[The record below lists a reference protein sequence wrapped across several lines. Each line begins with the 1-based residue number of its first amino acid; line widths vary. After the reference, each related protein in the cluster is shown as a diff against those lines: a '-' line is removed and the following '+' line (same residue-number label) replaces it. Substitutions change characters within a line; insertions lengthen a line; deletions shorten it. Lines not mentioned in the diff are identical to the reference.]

1 LWNLFVM
8 GRLKPGWTIE
18 RAGGHFKTA
27 SKGWFEAVTPT
38 GYDAKNL
45 KSWFRFRLTAA
56 PAGTGISGLR
66 RQYERSLWLLLG
78 ITGLVLLI
86 ACANLANLLLARSA
100 ARERE
105 IAVRLA
111 LGASRARLVAQL
123 LSESLL
129 LAVGGAALGTLLASQ
144 LSRGLLWFLDMEG
157 RSLLL
162 DLSPDWRLLMFTAA
176 VGALTCIL
184 FGLAPAIRATRGS
197 MNTGARGSTADRRQ
211 FSFQRLLITAQIAI
225 SLVLLVGAVLFVQSF
240 RAILSVDPGFR
251 QDGIVFN
258 WFQFG
263 PPPPAR
269 DLIRPM
275 QREALERVQALP
287 GIEATATTTHTPLT
301 GNSWTL
307 TLQVPPGTHNWSKFT
322 WVSPGFFHT
331 MGIRIASGRDFNEFD
346 TENSAKVLLVNR
358 SFAQKVFGGEN
369 PIGKTVRSLAEP
381 GYKDT
386 LYEVIGLVADT
397 KYDDLRNAAPPI
409 AYAPELQNPQW
420 GPWMTV
426 VVRSSLPSA
435 AVSAA
440 VKKSIVERWPTARIN
455 AQSELRKM
463 VSERLVRERMLAW
476 LSGFFG
482 ALACLLAMLG
492 LYGVISYMTARR
504 RKEIGIRLAL
514 GSSRGRIAELVL
526 RQVLTPLAAGS
537 AVGAAAAFGLAQTAS
552 TLLFGI
558 EPRDVWTFAA
568 AATALGVISLTASLA
583 PALSAA
589 KLNPVSTL
597 RQD

>member
-1 LWNLFVM
+1 
-8 GRLKPGWTIE
+8 
-18 RAGGHFKTA
+18 
-27 SKGWFEAVTPT
+27 
-38 GYDAKNL
+38 
-45 KSWFRFRLTAA
+45 
-56 PAGTGISGLR
+56 
-66 RQYERSLWLLLG
+66 LLG

-86 ACANLANLLLARSA
+86 ACANRANLLLARSA

-144 LSRGLLWFLDMEG
+144 LSRRLLWFLDMEG

-162 DLSPDWRLLMFTAA
+162 DLGPDWRLLMFTAA

-287 GIEATATTTHTPLT
+287 GIEA
-301 GNSWTL
+301 
-307 TLQVPPGTHNWSKFT
+307 PPPRRTRR
-322 WVSPGFFHT
+322 SP
-331 MGIRIASGRDFNEFD
+331 A
-346 TENSAKVLLVNR
+346 
-358 SFAQKVFGGEN
+358 
-369 PIGKTVRSLAEP
+369 TVRRLFFKCRLER
-381 GYKDT
+381 T
-386 LYEVIGLVADT
+386 T
-397 KYDDLRNAAPPI
+397 
-409 AYAPELQNPQW
+409 
-420 GPWMTV
+420 GPNSSGS
-426 VVRSSLPSA
+426 VRVSFTRWESA
-435 AVSAA
+435 
-440 VKKSIVERWPTARIN
+440 
-455 AQSELRKM
+455 
-463 VSERLVRERMLAW
+463 
-476 LSGFFG
+476 
-482 ALACLLAMLG
+482 
-492 LYGVISYMTARR
+492 
-504 RKEIGIRLAL
+504 
-514 GSSRGRIAELVL
+514 
-526 RQVLTPLAAGS
+526 
-537 AVGAAAAFGLAQTAS
+537 
-552 TLLFGI
+552 
-558 EPRDVWTFAA
+558 
-568 AATALGVISLTASLA
+568 
-583 PALSAA
+583 
-589 KLNPVSTL
+589 
-597 RQD
+597 